1 MDVPASSFCEVD
13 ENTIIDLLGKYEQAQ
28 QKTQS
33 VQVQRKTLFDEEDD
47 FDFDNL

>member
-1 MDVPASSFCEVD
+1 MGGKVD
-13 ENTIIDLLGKYEQAQ
+13 ENTIIDLLCKYEAAQ

-33 VQVQRKTLFDEEDD
+33 VQVQRKTMFDDEDD